1 MRYSVPFK
9 KFAFLLLAGAASSA
23 AIANWE
29 NAVAAF
35 IAEDATAEIAQ
46 ETIPQAD
53 DVQEAPAP
61 LMPPPPPP
69 LLSQPVVDDPSV
81 AVGLFEG
88 PIRVNVSQTRRFAL
102 PFPVSRVVVADEKI
116 ADFRVISPNEFYVL
130 GRSVGR
136 TNLIVWQRGGIAHSV
151 TLDVGIDV
159 QPLRDAIRQTLP
171 NEPGIDVGS
180 AAASIILKG
189 VATNSVAANTA
200 VTLANASALRLNQ
213 QLESA
218 SGERSRT
225 QQGGDIGSNSSKLD
239 AAIAGSGLSQTP
251 DRVVQVINL
260 LGISSP
266 QQVMLQVR
274 IAEVS
279 KSLTDRFGMQLNGL
293 DVGGN
298 LVWNIGSGFLGSGA
312 GTAGLDY
319 TSGSNRFGLNLDAEQ
334 RNGTIRIL
342 AEPNIVAMS
351 GEDAS
356 FNVGGKI
363 LIPVSQDRNGITLEE
378 RDYGVGLKFH
388 PTVLADGRIN
398 LKVAPEVSELSKE
411 PLAYSNGGTSALLPR
426 FTTSQVSTTVQL
438 RNGQSLAIGGL
449 LKNTSGATVKRFPIL
464 GDIPIL
470 GSLFRSHD
478 FAEDKTELVV
488 VIRAVLVD
496 GSETAP
502 KLPTDD
508 VTNPSRSDLWLHG
521 KVQHGE

>member
-1 MRYSVPFK
+1 MRYQLNK
-9 KFAFLLLAGAASSA
+9 LLFVLIAGAASTA
-23 AIANWE
+23 AYANWE
-29 NAVAAF
+29 TAVAAF
-35 IAEDATAEIAQ
+35 IADEVA
-46 ETIPQAD
+46 AD
-53 DVQEAPAP
+53 VVQEASTQEPAAEEVPAP

-69 LLSQPVVDDPSV
+69 FMSQPVMDDPSV

-88 PIRVNVSQTRRFAL
+88 PIRVSVSQTRRFAL
-102 PFPVSRVVVADEKI
+102 PFPVSRVVVADDKI

-151 TLDVGIDV
+151 TIDVGIDV
-159 QPLRDAIRQTLP
+159 QPLREAIRQTLP
-171 NEPGIDVGS
+171 NEPNIDVGS

-189 VATNSVAANTA
+189 VATNSVSANTA
-200 VTLANASALRLNQ
+200 VTLANATALRLNQ
-213 QLESA
+213 QLEAA
-218 SGERSRT
+218 SGERSRM
-225 QQGGDIGSNSSKLD
+225 QQGGEAVTSDAAKLD

-279 KSLTDRFGMQLNGL
+279 KSLTDRFGVQLNGL

-319 TSGSNRFGLNLDAEQ
+319 TSGSNRFGVNLDAEQ
-334 RNGTIRIL
+334 RNGNIRIL

-351 GEDAS
+351 GEEAS

-363 LIPVSQDRNGITLEE
+363 LIPVTQDRNGITLEE
-378 RDYGVGLKFH
+378 RDYGVGLKFR
-388 PTVLADGRIN
+388 PVVLADGRIN

-411 PLAYSNGGTSALLPR
+411 PLAYSNGGSSALLPR

-449 LKNTSGATVKRFPIL
+449 LKNTSGTTVKRFPIL

-488 VIRAVLVD
+488 VVRAVLVD

-502 KLPTDD
+502 KLPTDE
-508 VTNPSRSDLWLHG
+508 VTNPTRSDLWLHG

>member
-1 MRYSVPFK
+1 MDHP
-9 KFAFLLLAGAASSA
+9 
-23 AIANWE
+23 
-29 NAVAAF
+29 
-35 IAEDATAEIAQ
+35 
-46 ETIPQAD
+46 
-53 DVQEAPAP
+53 
-61 LMPPPPPP
+61 
-69 LLSQPVVDDPSV
+69 
-81 AVGLFEG
+81 EG
-88 PIRVNVSQTRRFAL
+88 
-102 PFPVSRVVVADEKI
+102 
-116 ADFRVISPNEFYVL
+116 
-130 GRSVGR
+130 GRS
-136 TNLIVWQRGGIAHSV
+136 

-378 RDYGVGLKFH
+378 RDYGVGLNS
-388 PTVLADGRIN
+388 TRRCWRMA
-398 LKVAPEVSELSKE
+398 
-411 PLAYSNGGTSALLPR
+411 
-426 FTTSQVSTTVQL
+426 VST
-438 RNGQSLAIGGL
+438 
-449 LKNTSGATVKRFPIL
+449 
-464 GDIPIL
+464 
-470 GSLFRSHD
+470 
-478 FAEDKTELVV
+478 
-488 VIRAVLVD
+488 
-496 GSETAP
+496 
-502 KLPTDD
+502 
-508 VTNPSRSDLWLHG
+508 
-521 KVQHGE
+521 